1 MRKIKFLEQI
11 EYQNT
16 LFVFCNNK
24 LSLHLLNSKLNVT
37 QSNWHNVESRP
48 HFTASLFV
56 CATFIQMIGIMIILL
71 SLFNQKYSIA
81 FKEQLWWSTGVQNY
95 LFISNYV
102 VEKNLRI
109 IQTLIWSVY
118 RLRVIRDFLCNIT
131 LISHY

>member
-109 IQTLIWSVY
+109 IQTLFTENAKIFNQGHTRFSMQY
-118 RLRVIRDFLCNIT
+118 NIN
-131 LISHY
+131 